1 MAHQTPTNP
10 FSRTDTYA
18 LARALVGLDWHD
30 LPVTPVVRHLLSS
43 LDVTTPE
50 DAQALRHVL
59 GQDVL
64 RAILLV
70 DPNTAPPD
78 GTCSSSSVNTVPDLP
93 PDAQLTGEQLDAAG
107 TVGQWLRDYVSW
119 AGSTANE
126 TPLLFHEGAGL
137 WLAALA
143 IGRRLYIHTPWG
155 QEVFPNVFVMLVAV
169 STYYRKSA
177 GLSLAGKMARAA
189 IPHLLLPQ
197 PGSPE
202 AFMGMLGGVLPPNF
216 ESFPAAT
223 RDRLNKGNAFAA
235 QRGILRDELSALFKS
250 FGKDFMSGMKE
261 LLMQLYDCPEHL
273 DSQTNQRGL
282 VVIHNAALSLLGAA
296 TPAEWSVSLSV
307 GDWHNGALARFLL
320 LTPEPHYQTRP
331 AIDDSRIPDHLISQL
346 RALHEALPTPPEP
359 QASGEPRTGEAWL
372 LAATDIWPAMRAYE
386 HALRAMTAPDS
397 PLDDRLRATYGRL
410 HVQALKAAIILA
422 SLDWIALGDRRQNK
436 PVVRVEHWYRAQQMA
451 ETWRASAH
459 RLLRQLGESEEVR
472 LETRILKLLAGQ
484 PLGLSVRSIYRTL
497 GSPRKPV
504 AEALKALELDG
515 RVVQDLDRQGERG
528 PRTESYRLVNW

>member
-1 MAHQTPTNP
+1 MVHQTPTNP
-10 FSRTDTYA
+10 FPRTDTYA

-30 LPVTPVVRHLLSS
+30 LPVTPVVHHLLSG
-43 LDVTTPE
+43 LDVTAPE
-50 DAQALRHVL
+50 DVQALRHVL
-59 GQDVL
+59 GPEVL

-70 DPNTAPPD
+70 DPNTPPPE
-78 GTCSSSSVNTVPDLP
+78 GTLHPRGVNTVPDLP
-93 PDAQLTGEQLDAAG
+93 HKAQLSSEQLEAAS
-107 TVGQWLRDYVSW
+107 TVGQWLHDYVSW

-143 IGRRLYIHTPWG
+143 IGRRLYIYAPWG

-177 GLSLAGKMARAA
+177 GLSLAGKVARAA
-189 IPHLLLPQ
+189 VPHLLLPQ

-202 AFMGMLGGVLPPNF
+202 AFMSMLGSILPPNF
-216 ESFPAAT
+216 ESFPTTT

-250 FGKDFMSGMKE
+250 FGRDFMSGMKE

-296 TPAEWSVSLSV
+296 TPAELSVSLSP

-320 LTPEPHYQTRP
+320 LTPEPHYQTR
-331 AIDDSRIPDHLISQL
+331 ATADDNRVPDHLITPL
-346 RALHEALPTPPEP
+346 RALHEALPMPPEP
-359 QASGEPRTGEAWL
+359 QASGEQPTGEAWS
-372 LAATDIWPAMRAYE
+372 LAATAIWPAMRAYE
-386 HALRAMTAPDS
+386 RALRDMTAPDS
-397 PLDDRLRATYGRL
+397 ALDDRLRATYGRL

-422 SLDWIALGDRRQNK
+422 TLDWIALGERRQNR
-436 PVVRVEHWYRAQQMA
+436 PVVRVEHWYRAQQLA

-484 PLGLSVRSIYRTL
+484 PVGLSVRSIYRTL
-497 GSPRKPV
+497 GSLRKPV
-504 AEALKALELDG
+504 TEALKALEQDG
-515 RVVQDLDRQGERG
+515 RVSQDFDRQGDRG
-528 PRTESYRLVNW
+528 PQTAIYRLVE